1 MQSIING
8 TILLLLSGIILYL
21 YTRDA
26 VWMRTINFPYKE
38 NTKYILSKNLF
49 FLILTISTSI
59 LYLNPFSLEKYG
71 IWALTIILLLLS
83 GQVKIKIESITASYL
98 FFLLWV
104 CFSFSY
110 TTASPTSAFMVLI
123 KYILPLLFLWLG
135 YSSIQNKYSFLI
147 LIRSVIFIA
156 AIYIIWVGGFGA
168 VFLPSLYYSPIGN
181 EIFLTYAGFADY
193 LTSLFPIPFI
203 LFYLTKKKVYIFIA
217 LWLVLSTL
225 LEGVRTGLGG
235 MALAAGFVSY
245 GIFKQRSFPFI
256 AVVAGLFIAVVLF
269 VPSIRNKMFFE
280 QTEEETEQIGNIF
293 QEGRINTENIRDNGR
308 RAVWDITLN
317 KLYNGKKLTG
327 SGVGCANEFIKD
339 RGIREHT
346 VALIH
351 NDYVQILSD
360 FGLIGLSLFIFFV
373 IMVLLSTIKVINGDA
388 FWVRMAASLSLG
400 SFAGVLFSMGFDNVV
415 GHSMTSFVNPFIFTG
430 CYLKIKELNEQGA
443 LDI

>member
-8 TILLLLSGIILYL
+8 TILFLLSGIILYL

-38 NTKYILSKNLF
+38 DTKYILSKNLF
-49 FLILTISTSI
+49 FLIFTICTSI

-110 TTASPTSAFMVLI
+110 TTASPASAFMVLI

-168 VFLPSLYYSPIGN
+168 VFLPSLHFSPIGFGM
-181 EIFLTYAGFADY
+181 FLTYAGFADY

-203 LFYLTKKKVYIFIA
+203 LFYITKKKIYLYIAVWMF
-217 LWLVLSTL
+217 LSTA
-225 LEGVRTGLGG
+225 LEAVRTGIGG
-235 MALAAGFVSY
+235 MALAACFVSY
-245 GIFKQRSFPFI
+245 GIFKQRSLPTI
-256 AVVAGLFIAVVLF
+256 GGIISLFIGVVVF
-269 VPSIRNKMFFE
+269 IPSIRDKMFIE
-280 QTEEETEQIGNIF
+280 QAEEATEQVNSII
-293 QEGRINTENIRDNGR
+293 QEGDINTENIRDNGR
-308 RAVWDITLN
+308 RIVWDITLD
-317 KLYNGKKLTG
+317 KFYNGKKLTG

-339 RGIREHT
+339 RGMREHT
-346 VALIH
+346 VTLIH

-373 IMVLLSTIKVINGDA
+373 FMVLLSTIKVINGDA
-388 FWVRMAASLSLG
+388 FWVRIAASLCLG

-430 CYLKIKELNEQGA
+430 CYLKIKELNEQGT